1 VPSQLTEALIA
12 GAVMQTILFFMTID
26 IVLTRTLGFG
36 LHTARP
42 PATEPILPLV

>member
-1 VPSQLTEALIA
+1 VPSQLTEALIV
-12 GAVMQTILFFMTID
+12 GAVMQTILVFMTLD

-42 PATEPILPLV
+42 PATEPVPPLV